1 MLLPALSRPRI
12 LFRFGMFLIKAYDC
26 QLWKSMEERYKKPF
40 HGGCGLGMAAFL
52 ELMPTLYFAVCW
64 KLVGVLG
71 VDLNEIRRMQF
82 FKGCC

>member
-1 MLLPALSRPRI
+1 
-12 LFRFGMFLIKAYDC
+12 
-26 QLWKSMEERYKKPF
+26 MEERYKKPF